1 MCTPG
6 AQLISAA
13 FGGSTAHAH
22 ASSCVDSSGGQE
34 TETVHLTLA
43 QDPPAVARTAR
54 QRDRRHALLDL
65 AAGLARCLAQ
75 DQDIA
80 LMRGAFEEGLRR
92 IVAVSSIQLREI
104 NSRWTAGAGSQKG
117 IESIALEV
125 PGSDSTTRGVLEA
138 VFDPA
143 CRLGDW
149 DFQMLTAATHLASL
163 VLEIERSHTQLAR
176 AGLLNGQRTRRE
188 SAPALIGSSELMTAL
203 RFDIERVAGTNF
215 TVLLEGETGVGK
227 ELVARQIHETG
238 RRRSGPFV
246 ALNCAALV
254 DTLVEAEL
262 FGIEDRIATGVRGR
276 RGKFEQ
282 ADGGTLFLDEVAD
295 LSQSAQAKLL
305 RAVQDLSIQRVGG
318 HSTHRL
324 DIRIIAATNQSLSE
338 LVQRQL
344 FRPDLFY
351 RLNGVDIRVPTLRER
366 RGDILE
372 LAGHFL
378 RRYRA
383 VRVLRLSAAAA
394 DAMVIYRWPG
404 NVRELERSMER
415 AVALSRGDVIELG
428 DLPAAVRGEYSTVL
442 GPSVQRSDK
451 LRTWASRYVRLM
463 VNRCNG
469 NKRAASRAL
478 GISYHTLQ
486 GYLRIPL
493 IDEPVAADGHQQ
505 TPSEVFAEKRH
516 DSLTSRATP

>member
-1 MCTPG
+1 
-6 AQLISAA
+6 
-13 FGGSTAHAH
+13 
-22 ASSCVDSSGGQE
+22 
-34 TETVHLTLA
+34 
-43 QDPPAVARTAR
+43 
-54 QRDRRHALLDL
+54 
-65 AAGLARCLAQ
+65 
-75 DQDIA
+75 
-80 LMRGAFEEGLRR
+80 
-92 IVAVSSIQLREI
+92 
-104 NSRWTAGAGSQKG
+104 
-117 IESIALEV
+117 
-125 PGSDSTTRGVLEA
+125 
-138 VFDPA
+138 
-143 CRLGDW
+143 
-149 DFQMLTAATHLASL
+149 
-163 VLEIERSHTQLAR
+163 
-176 AGLLNGQRTRRE
+176 
-188 SAPALIGSSELMTAL
+188 MTAL

-227 ELVARQIHETG
+227 ELVAQQIHEIG
-238 RRRSGPFV
+238 RRRGGPFV

-394 DAMVIYRWPG
+394 DAMVTYEWPG

-428 DLPAAVRGEYSTVL
+428 DLPAAVRGKYSTAL
-442 GPSVQRSDK
+442 GPSVQRSEK
-451 LRTWASRYVRLM
+451 LRTWASRYVRMM

-493 IDEPVAADGHQQ
+493 IDEPVEANGHREK
-505 TPSEVFAEKRH
+505 PSDVFAENPH
-516 DSLTSRATP
+516 DSLTSRAAP